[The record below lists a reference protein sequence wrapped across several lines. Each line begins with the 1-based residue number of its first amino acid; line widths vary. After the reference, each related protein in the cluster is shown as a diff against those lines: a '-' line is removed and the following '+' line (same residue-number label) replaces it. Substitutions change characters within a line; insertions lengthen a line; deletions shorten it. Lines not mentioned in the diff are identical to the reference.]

1 MQQQPEKNPGLKLL
15 DKAGDET
22 NLQNVIDKLLKLITE
37 ENMIENSKGKLVISE
52 FLDILMDKQDPF
64 ITALATLGNEKSVNA
79 LGILLFVTFQL
90 GYNFGAKDLAFA
102 EPGPD
107 DTVEITMPFKNT
119 SAEEPVQ

>member
-1 MQQQPEKNPGLKLL
+1 MQQQPEKNPVLRLL
-15 DKAGDET
+15 DKTGSET

-52 FLDILMDKQDPF
+52 FLDILMDKEDPF

-90 GYNFGAKDLAFA
+90 GYNFGAKDLSFGELA
-102 EPGPD
+102 ETDMVEVTLPYKNPD
-107 DTVEITMPFKNT
+107 IQE
-119 SAEEPVQ
+119 SE

>member
-1 MQQQPEKNPGLKLL
+1 MEQDNNNNSRLRLL
-15 DKAGDET
+15 DKTGNET

-37 ENMIENSKGKLVISE
+37 EHMIENSKGKLVISE

-90 GYNFGAKDLAFA
+90 GYNFGAKDLSFGEPA
-102 EPGPD
+102 ETDMVEVTLPYKNPD
-107 DTVEITMPFKNT
+107 AQE
-119 SAEEPVQ
+119 SE

>member
-1 MQQQPEKNPGLKLL
+1 MQQDNDNNSRLRLL
-15 DKAGDET
+15 DKTGSET

-52 FLDILMDKQDPF
+52 FLDILMEKEDPF

-90 GYNFGAKDLAFA
+90 GYNFGAKDLSFGEPA
-102 EPGPD
+102 ETDMVEVTFPYKNPD
-107 DTVEITMPFKNT
+107 AQESK
-119 SAEEPVQ
+119 